1 MKKKEKE
8 ELIIAA
14 KELYDIVNK
23 NRVLQ
28 KIMFGECP
36 EDEIDDKLKNF
47 KNKYQKCFG
56 ETK

>member
-1 MKKKEKE
+1 MNKKEKDE
-8 ELIIAA
+8 VIIAA
-14 KELYDIVNK
+14 KELYDIVNN
-23 NRVLQ
+23 NRVWQ

-47 KNKYQKCFG
+47 KDKYQKWSG